1 MMASLIGA
9 AIVGA
14 GLTLLLSV
22 VMLRWAPRLGLTD
35 APGGRKPHT
44 ARTPVGGAAV
54 VLGSMAGALVF
65 IAPAPEIVGWLL
77 GALLVGL
84 MGTIDDLRGLRPHV
98 KLAGQLTAAL
108 FPVIMGDFVISS
120 VELFGVVI
128 DLGPFAVPLTLLWL
142 VGITNGVN
150 LIDGLDGLAVG
161 ATLVAAGVSALLA
174 AQTGNG
180 EVLALS
186 LALLGAVAAF
196 LRFNSHPA
204 RLFLGDGGSYFLGFT
219 LAWLTVGALSPDVR
233 ELRSVPVLVPVAL
246 LGYPIIDT
254 LWAIVRRARAG
265 RPIFAPDMEHLHHR
279 LQERFGDVRRTV
291 RLFYGLFLGSAAL
304 ALLLWALARGSGS
317 APPP

>member
-1 MMASLIGA
+1 MMTSLIGA

-54 VLGSMAGALVF
+54 VLGSVAGALVF

-77 GALLVGL
+77 GALLLAL

-128 DLGPFAVPLTLLWL
+128 YLGPFAVPLTLLWL

-150 LIDGLDGLAVG
+150 LIDGLDGLACG
-161 ATLVAAGVSALLA
+161 ATLVTAGVSALLA

-219 LAWLTVGALSPDVR
+219 LAWLAVGALSSDVT
-233 ELRSVPVLVPVAL
+233 ELRSVPALVPIAL
-246 LGYPIIDT
+246 LGYPIVDT

-265 RPIFAPDMEHLHHR
+265 RPIFEADTEHLHHR
-279 LQERFGDVRRTV
+279 LWERLGDVRRAV

-304 ALLLWALARGSGS
+304 ALLLWALARGS